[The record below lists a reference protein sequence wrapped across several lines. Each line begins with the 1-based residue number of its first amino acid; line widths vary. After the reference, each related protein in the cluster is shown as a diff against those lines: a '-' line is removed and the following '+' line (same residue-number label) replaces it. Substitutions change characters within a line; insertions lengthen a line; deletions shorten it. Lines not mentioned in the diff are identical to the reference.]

1 MDSTGVPASGRR
13 VRDIV
18 CDVVAQVAPNEVLM
32 VDGLL
37 ALDDAS
43 AVRRLSGRGPRDPLG
58 FGVTEV
64 AALVTAVVWLV
75 LDQVAAAL
83 VGAAVERAGR
93 RSGGWLRRL
102 FRRPLPPAV
111 LPPLDPAQLAAVHRR
126 VVEAATRRGL
136 TAERAAELADAV
148 VAASVLAEPASG
160 PPQDEEEAD
169 EPAGGDPQ

>member
-1 MDSTGVPASGRR
+1 MSGRR

-18 CDVVAQVAPNEVLM
+18 RDVVEEVAPNEVVM

-43 AVRRLSGRGPRDPLG
+43 VVRRLSGGGRRDPLG
-58 FGVTEV
+58 FGATEV
-64 AALVTAVVWLV
+64 AALVTPVVWLV
-75 LDQVAAAL
+75 LDQVSAAV

-111 LPPLDPAQLAAVHRR
+111 LPPLDRAQLAEVHKL
-126 VVEAATRRGL
+126 VVEAATRRGF

-148 VAASVLAEPASG
+148 VAASVLAQPVSA
-160 PPQDEEEAD
+160 PPEDQGEAG
-169 EPAGGDPQ
+169 EPAGGDPR